1 MKFVDEAVVSIQ
13 AGKGGNG
20 CLSFRREKYIPK
32 GGPDGGD
39 GGKGACVILEADES
53 LNTLSDFRYQRVFRA
68 KNGEPGK
75 GRNCSGKGAPDLIIP
90 APLGT
95 AAYDDETEELIGELT
110 HNGQRL
116 VIAKGGKGGLGN
128 THFKSSTNRAPRKT
142 IPGSEGEQRHV
153 RLELNVLADVGLLGF
168 PNAGKSSLIRKVSG
182 AMPKVADYPFTTLIP
197 NLGVVGLDNHRSFVM
212 ADIPGIIKGASIG
225 AGLGIR
231 FLKHLSRTR
240 LLLHIIDMAPYEG
253 NPADQAV
260 AIVNELALFSDVLAD
275 KPRLLVL
282 NKMDLVPEE
291 ERQAKVDEVVEA
303 LGYQDKVFVISAL
316 TGEGC
321 DRLVY
326 DVMDKVEEYQQNMQD
341 ADFAEA
347 QAQNRQLIQQQG
359 RESLLAYRE
368 AKRQESASF
377 EGDFDDEFDDDD
389 FDVEIEYR
397 E

>member
-39 GGKGACVILEADES
+39 GGKGGCVVLEADES
-53 LNTLSDFRYQRVFRA
+53 LNTLSDFRYQRLFRA

-90 APLGT
+90 APMGT
-95 AAYDDETEELIGELT
+95 AAYDDETDEMIGELT
-110 HNGQRL
+110 QNGQRL

-142 IPGSEGEQRHV
+142 IPGTEGEERHV

-182 AMPKVADYPFTTLIP
+182 AQPKVADYPFTTLVP

-212 ADIPGIIKGASIG
+212 ADIPGIIEGASIG

-240 LLLHIIDMAPYEG
+240 LLLHIIDMAPFEG
-253 NPADQAV
+253 DPADQAV
-260 AIVNELALFSDVLAD
+260 AIVNELALFSDALAD

-282 NKMDLVPEE
+282 NKMDLVPKD
-291 ERQAKVDEVVEA
+291 ERQAKADAVVEA
-303 LGYQDKVFVISAL
+303 LGYEGKVYVISAL

-321 DRLVY
+321 DALVY
-326 DVMDKVEEYQQNMQD
+326 DVMDKVEEYQENLQD
-341 ADFAEA
+341 ADFADVEV
-347 QAQNRQLIQQQG
+347 QKRQLIQQQG
-359 RESLLAYRE
+359 RESLLAYRA
-368 AKRQESASF
+368 AKRQEAASD
-377 EGDFDDEFDDDD
+377 EFDDEFDDDD
-389 FDVEIEYR
+389 DFDVDVEYR